1 MESRWGRVSRS
12 GFPSSARQFYRPPIK
27 HRARLQQQAQRH
39 YCQRWEARLRAETT
53 LMMGWIAECLGMGT
67 RGHLNHLLYR
77 RRKPGGEQPLSRT
90 VYGHAL
96 PAPWAPQ
103 RRRAFCLPSGCCSS
117 HASSRSM
124 FSPPGAVRPRR
135 HLPICGRGAPMAAA
149 SLACDPYS
157 WVAARRRLSNFGS
170 CCFMCGVADND
181 PGNL

>member
-53 LMMGWIAECLGMGT
+53 LMMGWISECLGMGT

-90 VYGHAL
+90 VYVY
-96 PAPWAPQ
+96 
-103 RRRAFCLPSGCCSS
+103 
-117 HASSRSM
+117 HASETAGDSIRSATVNEKPLEERVVT
-124 FSPPGAVRPRR
+124 FYARGCFTIC
-135 HLPICGRGAPMAAA
+135 HLIELTDRT
-149 SLACDPYS
+149 LN
-157 WVAARRRLSNFGS
+157 RQ
-170 CCFMCGVADND
+170 
-181 PGNL
+181 